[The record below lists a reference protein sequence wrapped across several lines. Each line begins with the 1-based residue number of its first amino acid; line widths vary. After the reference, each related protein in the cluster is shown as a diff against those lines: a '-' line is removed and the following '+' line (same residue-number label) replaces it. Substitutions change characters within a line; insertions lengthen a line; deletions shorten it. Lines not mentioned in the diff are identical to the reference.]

1 MVQYRVNLMPLLH
14 SGVNDKVGK
23 DGAQP
28 LLVFSDGERSMGLAV
43 DEIIDIVEDSL
54 DIQVGSERAG
64 VLGSA
69 VVRGQA
75 TEIIDVGH
83 FLPMAFTDWFR
94 RKEQRTNKSDRP
106 L

>member
-1 MVQYRVNLMPLLH
+1 MPLIH
-14 SGVNDKVGK
+14 IGGNDKIRK

-43 DEIIDIVEDSL
+43 DGIIDIVEDAL

-69 VVRGQA
+69 VVRGHA
-75 TEIIDVGH
+75 TEIIGH
-83 FLPMAFTDWFR
+83 RFIYLPMAFADWFR
-94 RKEQRTNKSDRP
+94 RKDQRAEKIRAP
-106 L
+106 AAAG